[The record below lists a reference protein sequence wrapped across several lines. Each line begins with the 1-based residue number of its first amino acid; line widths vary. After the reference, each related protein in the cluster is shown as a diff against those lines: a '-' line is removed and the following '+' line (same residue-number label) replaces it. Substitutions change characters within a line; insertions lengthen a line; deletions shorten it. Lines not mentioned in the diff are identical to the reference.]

1 MRKCQNCALRAII
14 YCYLLL
20 KSYIKVRDNRRE
32 KNKIKTHLNGIKDK
46 ANTII
51 FRLFKVIKE
60 NRGMNKF

>member
-1 MRKCQNCALRAII
+1 MLCKI
-14 YCYLLL
+14 LL
-20 KSYIKVRDNRRE
+20 KSYIKVRDSRRE

-46 ANTII
+46 ANTIN